1 MFTNYPEI
9 EMPKNK
15 SVDYHLLSKVSKY
28 YYEKKLTQQEISE
41 KLSLSRPKISRLLKQ
56 AEDIGDR
63 IDGRRRQQAGPNLQE
78 ERFMSAS
85 VGSLTSKIARRIN
98 PWCSVS
104 SPGKDGGQ
112 ERSRHDI

>member
-1 MFTNYPEI
+1 MRHSRFGLANE
-9 EMPKNK
+9 
-15 SVDYHLLSKVSKY
+15 LSQIADAALAVGQRIDQSDA
-28 YYEKKLTQQEISE
+28 
-41 KLSLSRPKISRLLKQ
+41 SRIPKQ

-98 PWCSVS
+98 PSCSVS
-104 SPGKDGGQ
+104 SLGKDVGQ